1 MSNFSGHSPF
11 WKTASNKGPS
21 RSEAA
26 VAPLSNNNLKA
37 AQQRFCCG
45 SWRSDVT
52 GCQKTISKLFITDE
66 EVSRLLAKADQAANM
81 AVAIQG
87 SVHPDNDRIHLR

>member
-1 MSNFSGHSPF
+1 MRQLEERRDGL
-11 WKTASNKGPS
+11 
-21 RSEAA
+21 SE
-26 VAPLSNNNLKA
+26 
-37 AQQRFCCG
+37 
-45 SWRSDVT
+45 
-52 GCQKTISKLFITDE
+52 TISELFMTDE